1 MDAWW
6 VYIIEKKVGL
16 YVGIT
21 TDLQNRMKQHGQVGP
36 LYWEGP
42 MSRADAA
49 KRERILKG
57 WSKTKKFELIRQASS
72 SKEVSPLKPT
82 K

>member
-6 VYIIEKKVGL
+6 VYIIEKRVGL

-21 TDLQNRMKQHGQVGP
+21 TDLKNRMRQHGQTVP
-36 LYWEGP
+36 LYREGP
-42 MSRADAA
+42 MSKADAA

-57 WSKTKKFELIRQASS
+57 WSKTKKLELIRQASS
-72 SKEVSPLKPT
+72 SKEVSPPDIIK
-82 K
+82 